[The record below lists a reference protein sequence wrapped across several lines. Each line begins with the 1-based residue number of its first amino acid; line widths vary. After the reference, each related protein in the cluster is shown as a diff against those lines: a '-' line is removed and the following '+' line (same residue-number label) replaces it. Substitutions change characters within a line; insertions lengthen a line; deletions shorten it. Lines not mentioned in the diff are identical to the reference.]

1 MSEKEALQR
10 AADEARKVARAAR
23 EFGGLLD
30 NYAKY
35 LTHRNWRGRADEFH
49 LLALNKLNAI
59 NDGLATCNNWVRE
72 SHISAA
78 AQPLEPT
85 NNGRGGKKHNVSEL
99 GKPRAVQIK
108 KRESMN

>member
-1 MSEKEALQR
+1 MSEKEALQH

-35 LTHRNWRGRADEFH
+35 LTQRNWRGRADEVH
-49 LLALNKLNAI
+49 LLALDKLNAI
-59 NDGLATCNNWVRE
+59 NDGLATCNTWVRE
-72 SHISAA
+72 SHISAV

-85 NNGRGGKKHNVSEL
+85 NNGRGSVKHNVLEP

-108 KRESMN
+108 KRESMK

>member
-1 MSEKEALQR
+1 MSEKEALQN

-35 LTHRNWRGRADEFH
+35 LTQRNWQGRADELH
-49 LLALNKLNAI
+49 LLALEKLNAI
-59 NDGLATCNNWVRE
+59 NDGLAICNTWVKE
-72 SHISAA
+72 SRASAA

-85 NNGRGGKKHNVSEL
+85 NNGRDSKNQNVLEP

-108 KRESMN
+108 KRETIR